1 MLAEVYVTGQL
12 AADQNVKAVPDDLG
26 LDRAGVGQR
35 LVHLRRAQIDEQ
47 AERRTQA
54 EQRLFRTLFARH
66 LVPLGTADRTKQHGI
81 RVFADFDGLIGQR
94 DAVCVDRAAAR
105 KHLLIMEGVA
115 ELLADFIE
123 HLHGLGHDLRA
134 DAVALDDC
142 DIVFHRAYSPLS
154 LSDFNRPPALMMLW
168 MNGGNAAA

>member
-1 MLAEVYVTGQL
+1 MLAEVHVAGQL
-12 AADQNVKAVPDDLG
+12 TADQDVKAVPNDLG

-35 LVHLRRAQIDEQ
+35 LVHLRRAQVDEQ
-47 AERRTQA
+47 AERRAQA
-54 EQRLFRTLFARH
+54 EQRFFRAFFARH
-66 LVPLGTADRTKQHGI
+66 LVPLWAADCAEQHGI
-81 RVFADFDGLIGQR
+81 RAFADLDGLLGQR

-105 KHLLIMEGVA
+105 EHLLIMEGVA
-115 ELLADFIE
+115 ELLTDFIQ

-142 DIVFHRAYSPLS
+142 DMIFHRAYSPLS
-154 LSDFNRPPALMMLW
+154 LSDFKRPPAWMMLW